1 MRVGVFYHMVIVM
14 KNNEIVRTETKRTQS
29 MERKRRRNQ
38 IYILRFKLIRNDP
51 KEKSV
56 PSKFPQAS
64 LDVQVFIDHC
74 LKSQPYSVESTLYL
88 INPNLLLIFGNVQTG
103 KMSVHDQL

>member
-1 MRVGVFYHMVIVM
+1 
-14 KNNEIVRTETKRTQS
+14 
-29 MERKRRRNQ
+29 MED
-38 IYILRFKLIRNDP
+38 DP

-56 PSKFPQAS
+56 PSKFPQAVF
-64 LDVQVFIDHC
+64 DVQVFIDHC